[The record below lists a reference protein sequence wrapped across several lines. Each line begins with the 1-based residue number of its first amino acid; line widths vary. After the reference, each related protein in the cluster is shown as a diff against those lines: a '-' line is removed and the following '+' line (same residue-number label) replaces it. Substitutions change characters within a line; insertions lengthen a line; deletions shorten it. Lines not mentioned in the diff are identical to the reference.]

1 MSETT
6 VSSVYSGAAGTD
18 EKAPQISARRIAQL
32 AWKTWPF
39 MRPMLKHFIVFTV
52 LGLVAG
58 TLGSYLYFMG
68 TDLFSNKVLMG
79 RKLQPHQ
86 AWVLGLD
93 ESYVADERV
102 DAANGKKAGPAKNP
116 KTGADKSVKSAQ
128 LKDFDEAQVREAA
141 RKKGLSDEDID
152 KYIDGVKHKA
162 GKTKQWAGKTGKS
175 APWKGKAGKA
185 SRWKGKSGKSKG
197 STWTE
202 EQVDP
207 SQLLTQGQRKTVRN
221 RMLLYGIIFA
231 VFGFILG
238 MPLPYYVQWV
248 WHNVNQNLRVAMID
262 RAQQLSLKY
271 HNHAKVGDV
280 VYRVYQDSAMVMN
293 VINGAIIGPAY
304 AIWGILVGLAF
315 ICFFDPLLAL
325 LAVLVAV
332 PVVWLAVK
340 WTPRLRRRSMTNRMA
355 NSQLTSR
362 LQEVFSAIKV
372 VKANRAETQVFEQFN
387 RDSHRALD
395 AAFNIRLEML
405 ILSLLVGTITGAA
418 LIGGDLLMVK
428 WLHAE
433 RETYLGALVAGI
445 IGFTVWNW
453 GAYQIAKG
461 RFGGAI
467 YSSSG
472 MVGLWSMMQDLFI
485 GLERAFYLLDL
496 EPDVVD
502 PDDPRDFPVPIQE
515 VIWSDVQ
522 FAYESGQPVLKG
534 VDLEARTGTITA
546 IVGSTGSGKST
557 LMSMLL
563 RLYDP
568 ERGSVRINGVDLR
581 DMRIDD
587 VRSNTA
593 IVLQKNVLFSAT
605 VANNISYGITDVSRE
620 KVADAARIA
629 CADGFVS
636 QMARGY
642 DTELGERGGKLS
654 SGERQRLSIARAV
667 VRDTPILVL
676 DEPTASLD
684 AETEREVLKNLSEWG
699 PEKIIFL
706 ITHRLST
713 IRKADQIAFLEDG
726 RIAEL
731 GSHETLMAREDGRY
745 REFVEAETVG
755 NGEKGDTP

>member
-6 VSSVYSGAAGTD
+6 VLDIYSGAAGTD
-18 EKAPQISARRIAQL
+18 AKAPKISASRMTRL
-32 AWKTWPF
+32 AFKTWPF

-58 TLGSYLYFMG
+58 SLGSYLYFMG

-86 AWVLGLD
+86 AWVLFLD
-93 ESYVADERV
+93 DSYVARESV
-102 DAANGKKAGPAKNP
+102 DAGSADTAGLV
-116 KTGADKSVKSAQ
+116 KTSKPWTKKSARAAHPEDSKEEQ
-128 LKDFDEAQVREAA
+128 IREAA
-141 RKKGLSDEDID
+141 RKKGLSDEDTE
-152 KYIDGVKHKA
+152 KYINAMKSEA
-162 GKTKQWAGKTGKS
+162 GKTTEWEGKAEKTKPWRGKGGKS
-175 APWKGKAGKA
+175 TPWTA
-185 SRWKGKSGKSKG
+185 KSAKSKG
-197 STWTE
+197 STWRE
-202 EQVDP
+202 EQLDP
-207 SQLLTQGQRKTVRN
+207 SQLMSREQRKTVRN
-221 RMLLYGIIFA
+221 RMLIYGIIFA
-231 VFGFILG
+231 VFGFVLG

-271 HNHAKVGDV
+271 HNHAKVGDA

-293 VINGAIIGPAY
+293 LINGVIIGPAY

-315 ICFFDPLLAL
+315 ICFFDPMLAL
-325 LAVLVAV
+325 LAALVAV

-362 LQEVFSAIKV
+362 LQEIFSAIKV
-372 VKANRAETQVFEQFN
+372 VKANRAETQVFEQFD

-395 AAFNIRLEML
+395 AAFYIRLEML
-405 ILSLLVGTITGAA
+405 VLSLLVGTICGAA
-418 LIGGDLLMVK
+418 LIGGDLLMVR
-428 WLHAE
+428 WVHAE

-467 YSSSG
+467 YSSTG

-496 EPDVVD
+496 EPDVTD
-502 PDDPRDFPVPIQE
+502 PEDPRDFPAPIQE
-515 VIWSDVQ
+515 VVWRGVR
-522 FAYESGQPVLKG
+522 FAYEPGQPVLRG
-534 VDLEARTGTITA
+534 VDLEARAGTITA
-546 IVGSTGSGKST
+546 IAGSTGSGKST

-568 ERGSVRINGVDLR
+568 EQGSVRINGIDLR
-581 DMRIDD
+581 EMRIDD
-587 VRSNTA
+587 IRANAA
-593 IVLQKNVLFSAT
+593 IVLQKNVLFAAT
-605 VANNISYGITDVSRE
+605 VADNISYGITGVSRQDMAE
-620 KVADAARIA
+620 AARIA
-629 CADGFVS
+629 CADAFIG
-636 QMARGY
+636 QMTKGY

-654 SGERQRLSIARAV
+654 SGQRQRLSIARAL
-667 VRDTPILVL
+667 VRNTPILVL

-684 AETEREVLKNLSEWG
+684 AETEQAVLKNLSEWG
-699 PEKIIFL
+699 PQKIIFL

-713 IRKADQIAFLEDG
+713 IRNADQIAFLEDG

-731 GSHETLMAREDGRY
+731 GSHEELMAREGGRY
-745 REFVEAETVG
+745 REFVEAEMG
-755 NGEKGDTP
+755 

>member
-1 MSETT
+1 M
-6 VSSVYSGAAGTD
+6 VSKVREASFADVYSGAPGTD
-18 EKAPQISARRIAQL
+18 AQAPKIGARRIAQL

-58 TLGSYLYFMG
+58 SIGSYLYFMG
-68 TDLFSNKVLMG
+68 TDLFSNKVLLG

-93 ESYVADERV
+93 ESYVADESV
-102 DAANGKKAGPAKNP
+102 DVGNSEKAVDPKKSKPWAAKPAHGK
-116 KTGADKSVKSAQ
+116 S
-128 LKDFDEAQVREAA
+128 FDEAQIREAA
-141 RKKGLSDEDID
+141 RKKGLSEEEID
-152 KYIDGVKHKA
+152 QYVAGVKPETGKA
-162 GKTKQWAGKTGKS
+162 TQWKGKTGKTKE
-175 APWKGKAGKA
+175 WGGKGGK
-185 SRWKGKSGKSKG
+185 SGLWKGKSGKSKG

-202 EQVDP
+202 EQLDP
-207 SQLLTQGQRKTVRN
+207 SQLMTQEQRKVVRN
-221 RMLLYGIIFA
+221 RMLIYGIIFS

-271 HNHAKVGDV
+271 HNHAKVGDA

-293 VINGAIIGPAY
+293 VINGVIIGPAY

-315 ICFFDPLLAL
+315 ICFFDPMLAL
-325 LAVLVAV
+325 LAVLVGV

-372 VKANRAETQVFEQFN
+372 VKANRAETQVFGQFD
-387 RDSHRALD
+387 RDSHQALD

-405 ILSLLVGTITGAA
+405 VLSLLVGTITGAA

-467 YSSSG
+467 YSSTG

-496 EPDVVD
+496 EPDVAD
-502 PDDPRDFPVPIQE
+502 PDDPRDFPSPIQE
-515 VIWSDVQ
+515 VAWRDVA
-522 FAYESGQPVLKG
+522 FTYEPGQPVLNG
-534 VDLEARTGTITA
+534 VDLEARAGTITA
-546 IVGSTGSGKST
+546 IVGLTGSGKST

-568 ERGSVRINGVDLR
+568 ERGSVQINGIDLR
-581 DMRIDD
+581 EMRIDD
-587 VRSNTA
+587 IRSNTA

-605 VANNISYGITDVSRE
+605 VADNISYGITGVSRQ
-620 KVADAARIA
+620 KVTEAARIA
-629 CADGFVS
+629 CAEGFIS
-636 QMARGY
+636 QMAKGY
-642 DTELGERGGKLS
+642 DAELGERGGKLS
-654 SGERQRLSIARAV
+654 SGQRQRLSIARAL

-684 AETEREVLKNLSEWG
+684 AETEQQVLKNLSEWG

-713 IRKADQIAFLEDG
+713 IRNADQIAFLEDG

-731 GSHETLMAREDGRY
+731 GSHEELMTREDGRY
-745 REFVEAETVG
+745 RKFVEAEMG
-755 NGEKGDTP
+755 